1 MGEFSLK
8 NWKVEGGVML
18 AGLAAGLL
26 IALPSVFSY
35 LLRIGF
41 AGTLTTHD
49 VRALSTFILYAMIL
63 GAAVASTM
71 FIYGCYRKGTRP
83 RLLFGIISGAL
94 IIIYSFVVLVA
105 SGLTSV
111 LSDIGLQLDTIF
123 AALMVSYASVVLMF
137 HVGGEFIASRRKL
150 QEPVKSDQAGLGG
163 AP

>member
-1 MGEFSLK
+1 MGEYSLK

-18 AGLAAGLL
+18 AGLSAGLL
-26 IALPSVFSY
+26 IALPAVLSF

-41 AGTLTTHD
+41 SETLTAHD
-49 VRALSTFILYAMIL
+49 VRALSTYLLYAVIL

-71 FIYGCYRKGTRP
+71 FIYGCYQKGSRP
-83 RLLFGIISGAL
+83 RLLFGMVSGAL
-94 IIIYSFVVLVA
+94 IIVYSFVVLVA

-137 HVGGEFIASRRKL
+137 HVGEEFVASKRTLHESAK
-150 QEPVKSDQAGLGG
+150 PDKVGPGG
-163 AP
+163 T